1 MPTMQYDHKCDRRG
15 LTLTELMITLSIF
28 GVIMA
33 VIMGFIV
40 GARNSYSDTR
50 QRAQY
55 QQTMRAVMS
64 MMTRELRTAGC
75 DPSGASFESFT
86 IADDDL
92 FQCRMDFNGDSDVAD
107 VQPDEQVA
115 YVLQA
120 GTGLLFR
127 VANSGVVPILTGV
140 DNLTFNYFDENGVEL
155 VNVPLTA
162 TDRALVRHVTIT
174 IGGQTQRGEPVSY
187 TSRVA
192 MRNG

>member
-1 MPTMQYDHKCDRRG
+1 MKNDLKFDRRG
-15 LTLTELMITLSIF
+15 LTLTELMVTLSIF

-33 VIMGFIV
+33 VIMGFVV

-50 QRAQY
+50 ERAQY

-64 MMTRELRTAGC
+64 MMSRELRMAGC
-75 DPSGASFESFT
+75 DPAGASFESFT

-92 FQCRMDFNGDSDVAD
+92 FQCRMDLNGDADVAD

-115 YVLQA
+115 YLLQA

-127 VANSGVVPILTGV
+127 VANSGVQPILSGV
-140 DNLTFNYFDENGVEL
+140 NSLTFSYFDANGTQL
-155 VNVPLTA
+155 PNVPLIA
-162 TDRALVRHVTIT
+162 TDRAQVRHVTIT
-174 IGGQTQRGEPVSY
+174 IDGTTDRGEPVRY
-187 TSRVA
+187 TTRVA